1 MTAIAL
7 SVVRAGPVQATVL
20 TLLLLA
26 LIARMVLQLGAE
38 PARRN
43 LLRGLDL
50 AAAPL
55 LVAFVIIVV
64 ERFVAL
70 S

>member
-26 LIARMVLQLGAE
+26 LIARMVLQLAAE

>member
-7 SVVRAGPVQATVL
+7 SLLRAGPVQATVL
-20 TLLLLA
+20 GLLLVA
-26 LIARMVLQLGAE
+26 LIARIVLQLTGG
-38 PARRN
+38 PVRRN

-64 ERFVAL
+64 ERFVRL

>member
-1 MTAIAL
+1 M
-7 SVVRAGPVQATVL
+7 VRAGPVQAAVL
-20 TLLLLA
+20 ALLLVA
-26 LIARMVLQLGAE
+26 LIARIVLQLAAK
-38 PARRN
+38 PVRRN

-50 AAAPL
+50 ATAPL

-64 ERFVAL
+64 ARFRDL